1 MTNKEF
7 REMGHLFVDWM
18 ADYLENVAEYP
29 VKAQVTPREIFN
41 QFEDNMPTNGE
52 DMGIIFRD
60 FQEKILKGVT
70 HWQSPNF
77 YAYFPANSSY
87 ASVLAEMLTAT
98 LGAQGMLWETAPA
111 ATELEEKV
119 MEWLKNA
126 MNLPKNWH
134 GVIQDT
140 ASSATLCALLSAR
153 EKYTDFAI
161 NNAGFEG
168 FTDFRVYASSQTH
181 SSIEKGVKIA
191 GFGKENLVYISIKE
205 DFSIDEN
212 ALINAIEQDLRAGKK
227 PLCVIATVGTT
238 SSTAIDNIR
247 KIGEICQ
254 KYGLWYHVD
263 AAYAGSVAILPEF
276 SFMFDGLEL
285 ADSYVFNP
293 HKWLMVNFDC
303 SAYFVK
309 DKSTL
314 IRTFEILP
322 EYLKTAT
329 DNLANGVD
337 TVVVNNYRDW
347 GIPLGRR
354 FRALKLWFVLRNYG
368 LNGLQ
373 TKIRNDINLAK
384 WLENEVLQSTDFEIL
399 APVNLNLVCFRYL
412 GKQEKTS
419 EKTSEKITEEKL
431 NKINENILQKL
442 NKEGKI
448 YLTHTKLNG
457 KYTLRMVLGQT
468 NLTHTHVAQA
478 WELIKTASYEL

>member
-1 MTNKEF
+1 M
-7 REMGHLFVDWM
+7 
-18 ADYLENVAEYP
+18 
-29 VKAQVTPREIFN
+29 
-41 QFEDNMPTNGE
+41 
-52 DMGIIFRD
+52 
-60 FQEKILKGVT
+60 
-70 HWQSPNF
+70 
-77 YAYFPANSSY
+77 
-87 ASVLAEMLTAT
+87 
-98 LGAQGMLWETAPA
+98 
-111 ATELEEKV
+111 
-119 MEWLKNA
+119 
-126 MNLPKNWH
+126 
-134 GVIQDT
+134 
-140 ASSATLCALLSAR
+140 
-153 EKYTDFAI
+153 
-161 NNAGFEG
+161 
-168 FTDFRVYASSQTH
+168 
-181 SSIEKGVKIA
+181 KIA
-191 GFGKENLVYISIKE
+191 GFGRQNLVYIPVKE

-212 ALINAIEQDLRAGKK
+212 ALESAIKADLEAGKK
-227 PLCVIATVGTT
+227 PLCVVATVGTT

-254 KYGLWYHVD
+254 KYGIWYHVD

-309 DKSTL
+309 DKGTL

-329 DNLANGVD
+329 DSLANGAD
-337 TVVVNNYRDW
+337 AVVVNNYRDW

-368 LNGLQ
+368 LTGLQ

-384 WLENEVLQSTDFEIL
+384 WLENEVLQNNDFELL
-399 APVNLNLVCFRYL
+399 APVNLNLVCFRYVGNNNSDKKL
-412 GKQEKTS
+412 S
-419 EKTSEKITEEKL
+419 EEEL
-431 NKINENILQKL
+431 NEINAKILQNL

-478 WELIKTASYEL
+478 WELIKTESNIR